1 MNKGQLIATL
11 AKNQKETKAATERWV
26 NATMQTIRTGLKKD
40 GAVQLIGFGNFTVR
54 RRAAR
59 AGRNPQTGAKI
70 QIKASKTVGF
80 KASKDWR
87 KSL

>member
-1 MNKGQLIATL
+1 MNKGELVATL
-11 AKNQKETKAATERWV
+11 AKGQKETKAAAERWL
-26 NATMQTIRTGLKKD
+26 NATLNIVRTGVKKD
-40 GAVQLIGFGNFTVR
+40 GSVQLIGFGSFTVR
-54 RRAAR
+54 KRAAR

-87 KSL
+87 KTL